1 MKLEIHDVKDYGS
14 KLVFKL
20 EYDEEFR
27 TAVSKALNVQGASKK
42 EIQAYILK
50 ILEENINFSDFDT

>member
-14 KLVFKL
+14 KLVFKM

-27 TAVSKALNVQGASKK
+27 EAVAKALNKVNPSKK
-42 EIQAYILK
+42 DIQVYILSS
-50 ILEENINFSDFDT
+50 LENSINFSDFDS

>member
-14 KLVFKL
+14 KLVFKM

-27 TAVSKALNVQGASKK
+27 LAVAKALKKENPSKK
-42 EIQAYILK
+42 DIQAYILDS
-50 ILEENINFSDFDT
+50 LENSINFSDFDA

>member
-1 MKLEIHDVKDYGS
+1 MILEIHDVKDYGS

-27 TAVSKALNVQGASKK
+27 LTIGRILNKTNPSKK
-42 EIQAYILK
+42 DIQKYILDS
-50 ILEENINFSDFDT
+50 LERNIDFSDFDT

>member
-14 KLVFKL
+14 KLVFKM

-27 TAVSKALNVQGASKK
+27 QAVARTLKKASPSKK
-42 EIQAYILK
+42 DIQAYILK
-50 ILEENINFSDFDT
+50 SLEDSIDFSDFNT

>member
-14 KLVFKL
+14 KLVFKM

-27 TAVSKALNVQGASKK
+27 QAVAKVLKKENPSKK
-42 EIQAYILK
+42 DIQAYILK
-50 ILEENINFSDFDT
+50 SLENSINFSDFET

>member
-1 MKLEIHDVKDYGS
+1 MIFEIHDVKDYGS

-27 TAVSKALNVQGASKK
+27 LTIGRILNKTNPSKK
-42 EIQAYILK
+42 DIQKYILDS
-50 ILEENINFSDFDT
+50 LEKNIDFSDFDT

>member
-1 MKLEIHDVKDYGS
+1 MKLEIHDVKDYGN

-27 TAVSKALNVQGASKK
+27 LTIGKVLKLTNPSKK
-42 EIQAYILK
+42 DIQAYILK
-50 ILEENINFSDFDT
+50 SLEENIDFDDFNT

>member
-27 TAVSKALNVQGASKK
+27 LTVGRILNKPSPSKK
-42 EIQAYILK
+42 DIQKYILDS
-50 ILEENINFSDFDT
+50 LERNINFNDFDT

>member
-14 KLVFKL
+14 KLVFKM

-27 TAVSKALNVQGASKK
+27 QAVAKALNKVNPSKK
-42 EIQAYILK
+42 DIQTYILTS
-50 ILEENINFSDFDT
+50 LENNINFSDFNS

>member
-27 TAVSKALNVQGASKK
+27 LTIGRILNKTNPSKK
-42 EIQAYILK
+42 DIQKYIY
-50 ILEENINFSDFDT
+50 

>member
-1 MKLEIHDVKDYGS
+1 MILEIHDVKDYGN

-27 TAVSKALNVQGASKK
+27 LAIGKVLNVSNPSKK
-42 EIQAYILK
+42 DIQAYILK
-50 ILEENINFSDFDT
+50 SLEDSINFDDFSA

>member
-27 TAVSKALNVQGASKK
+27 IAIGTVLKVANPSKK
-42 EIQAYILK
+42 DIQTYILK
-50 ILEENINFSDFDT
+50 SLENSIDFNDFDA

>member
-1 MKLEIHDVKDYGS
+1 MKLEIHDVKDYGN

-27 TAVSKALNVQGASKK
+27 IAIGKVLKITNPSKK
-42 EIQAYILK
+42 DIQGYILK
-50 ILEENINFSDFDT
+50 SLENSINFNDFNA